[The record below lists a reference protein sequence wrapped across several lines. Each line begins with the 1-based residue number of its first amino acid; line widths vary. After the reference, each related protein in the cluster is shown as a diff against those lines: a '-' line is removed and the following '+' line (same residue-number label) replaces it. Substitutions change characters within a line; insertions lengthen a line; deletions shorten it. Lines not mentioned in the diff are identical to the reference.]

1 MKTDQLTNSC
11 EELKSLF
18 LQGIESLKKA
28 GDKLV
33 EMLEAGADL
42 PSIAD
47 NTGLPADVLAQLE
60 RIGRNQLNPSLL
72 LANYPAA
79 VALQRLSVSE
89 QNRLLSEPVEVLL
102 LKGGDTHTLRVE
114 AKNMTREQVTQV
126 FAKGHVRALP
136 EQRAWLASRTA
147 VASEVKVSP
156 PPYTVTRK
164 KTVIFNVAVEMTAK
178 ELLGIAQTL
187 QS

>member
-1 MKTDQLTNSC
+1 MKTDQLTNGC

-89 QNRLLSEPVEVLL
+89 QNRLLANPVEVLL
-102 LKGGDTHTLRVE
+102 LKNGVADTLLVE

-136 EQRAWLASRTA
+136 EQRAWLESRAT
-147 VASEVKVSP
+147 VTPEVKVST
-156 PPYTVTRK
+156 PPYTITRK
-164 KTVIFNVAVEMTAK
+164 RTVIFNIAVEMTAK
-178 ELLGIAQTL
+178 ELIRIAQTL
-187 QS
+187 QD

>member
-1 MKTDQLTNSC
+1 MKKDQLTNSC

-33 EMLEAGADL
+33 DMLEAGGAL
-42 PSIAD
+42 PDIAE

-89 QNRLLSEPVEVLL
+89 QNRLLSAPAEVLILKNGVADTL
-102 LKGGDTHTLRVE
+102 LVE

-136 EQRAWLASRTA
+136 EQRAWLESRKA
-147 VASEVKVSP
+147 VMPAVQVSA
-156 PPYTVTRK
+156 PPYTVTGK
-164 KTVIFNVAVEMTAK
+164 KTVIFNVAVEMTAE
-178 ELLGIAQTL
+178 ELIRIAQTL